1 MTCQPYSWRYSQASA
16 HLLKSFCRGGPRA
29 SAASGALCRQ
39 YGVVNTAS
47 SARHRRLGEAVS
59 LPPSPPGIRQRV
71 AGAGAP
77 GMSDPGLHDRAAG
90 GRLAG
95 PVRAI
100 SLMLTPVINRVGLTG
115 AAQWRLSPGREM
127 SAQQAGLL

>member
-1 MTCQPYSWRYSQASA
+1 
-16 HLLKSFCRGGPRA
+16 
-29 SAASGALCRQ
+29 
-39 YGVVNTAS
+39 
-47 SARHRRLGEAVS
+47 
-59 LPPSPPGIRQRV
+59 
-71 AGAGAP
+71 
-77 GMSDPGLHDRAAG
+77 MSDPGLHDRAAG

-127 SAQQAGLL
+127 SAQQAGLLPPRLPRARSRHEPAMSPP